1 MVKRLIYLTEP
12 RLRFGYGQALEDP
25 RDGLTLFGPLD
36 RGGVYGIRAGVIGTD
51 EGISRFIRWVKT
63 IQTPLSV
70 AKSDAEALFRPFF
83 PGFETVFG
91 VPWSP
96 TPQLQV
102 SIDPKDLNDCLH
114 IADRHQRVYRTV
126 DLFAKKLAD
135 AKRQEEQ
142 QIDIWFVVIPDDVHK
157 YCRPKSMVE
166 AALRQQE
173 ELTVPRADA
182 RRFVKEPSLFDAVNQ
197 LVEPLRYEPDF
208 HNQLKAR
215 LLLKEAPL
223 QILQESTLAPEDFLT
238 PFGQPKRR
246 VDKPSTIAWNV
257 CSTAFYKASGR
268 PWKLHNIRK
277 GVCYLGLVFKRD
289 DREGDAKKACCAAQM
304 FLDSGDGVVFK
315 GAVGPWYVPDTR
327 EYHLGRESAR
337 EVVALALETYAKRS
351 EDGKPPREMFIHGRI
366 RFNDEEW
373 EGFKSACSKETE
385 LVGVRIRRAT
395 HLKLFT
401 RGDYP
406 IARGLAYVQSER
418 EAYLWT
424 VGFIPRL
431 QTYIGKEVPNPL
443 FVEVCRGQASI
454 VRVLA
459 DVLAL
464 TKLNYNACIF
474 GDGEPVTL
482 KFADAV
488 GEILTAAPLSPNTPP
503 LPFKYYI

>member
-1 MVKRLIYLTEP
+1 MVKRLIYVTEP

-36 RGGVYGIRAGVIGTD
+36 RGGVYGVRGGVIGTA
-51 EGISRFIRWVKT
+51 EGIRRFEKWVRV
-63 IQTPLSV
+63 IQAPI
-70 AKSDAEALFRPFF
+70 SDAESEAQALFRPFF

-91 VPWSP
+91 IPWSP
-96 TPQLQV
+96 TPQLQIGV
-102 SIDPKDLNDCLH
+102 DPVELNNCLH
-114 IADRHQRVYRTV
+114 IADRHQRVYKTV
-126 DLFAKKLAD
+126 DLFAKQILN

-142 QIDIWFVVIPDDVHK
+142 QIDVWFVVIPDDVHK
-157 YCRPKSMVE
+157 YCRPKSVVE
-166 AALRQQE
+166 ASLRQQE
-173 ELTVPRADA
+173 DLAVSSAEAK
-182 RRFVKEPSLFDAVNQ
+182 RFLKDPSLFAALNEAV
-197 LVEPLRYEPDF
+197 ETHRYEPDF

-215 LLLKEAPL
+215 LLLSEAPL
-223 QILQESTLAPEDFLT
+223 QVIQESTLAPEDFLT
-238 PFGQPKRR
+238 PLGRPRRR
-246 VDKPSTIAWNV
+246 VDKPSTVAWNV

-268 PWKLHNIRK
+268 PWKLHYIRK

-289 DREGDAKKACCAAQM
+289 DREGDTKKACCAAQM

-315 GAVGPWYVPDTR
+315 GAVGPWYSPDNR
-327 EYHLGRESAR
+327 EYHLSGSSAR
-337 EVVALALETYAKRS
+337 DVVALALETYAKRS
-351 EDGKPPREMFIHGRI
+351 EDGKPPRELFIHGRI

-373 EGFKSACSKETE
+373 EGFTSACTSATR

-395 HLKLFT
+395 HLKLFS

-406 IARGLAYVQSER
+406 IARGLAYLQSHR
-418 EAYLWT
+418 DAYLWT

-431 QTYIGKEVPNPL
+431 QTYIGKEVPNPI
-443 FVEVCRGQASI
+443 FVEICRGEASI
-454 VRVLA
+454 VRVLS

-464 TKLNYNACIF
+464 TKLNYNACVF

-488 GEILTAAPLSPNTPP
+488 GEILTAAPLSAATPP

>member
-1 MVKRLIYLTEP
+1 MVKRLIYVPEP

-25 RDGLTLFGPLD
+25 RDGLTLFGPFD
-36 RGGVYGIRAGVIGTD
+36 RSGIHGIRGGVIGTT
-51 EGISRFIRWVKT
+51 EGIVRFEKWVKL
-63 IQTPLSV
+63 IQRPISV
-70 AKSDAEALFRPFF
+70 AQTEAEALFRPFF

-91 VPWSP
+91 IPWSA
-96 TPQLQV
+96 TPQLQIV
-102 SIDPKDLNDCLH
+102 LDPAELDDSLH
-114 IADRHQRVYRTV
+114 VADRHQRVYKTV
-126 DLFAKKLAD
+126 DLFARKILA

-142 QIDIWFVVIPDDVHK
+142 QVDVWFVVIPDDVHK
-157 YCRPKSMVE
+157 YCRPKSVVE
-166 AALRQQE
+166 ASLRQHE
-173 ELTVPRADA
+173 DEAVPHAQA
-182 RRFVKEPSLFDAVNQ
+182 QRFLQEPSLFGAINEA
-197 LVEPLRYEPDF
+197 VEPHRYEPDF

-215 LLLKEAPL
+215 LLLSEAPL
-223 QILQESTLAPEDFLT
+223 QIMKESTLAPEDFLT
-238 PFGQPKRR
+238 PLGRPRRR
-246 VDKPSTIAWNV
+246 VDKSSTVAWNV

-268 PWKLHNIRK
+268 PWKLHHIRK

-315 GAVGPWYVPDTR
+315 GAVGPWYAPDTR
-327 EYHLGRESAR
+327 EYHLGFKAAR
-337 EVVALALETYAKRS
+337 DVVALALETYTKRS
-351 EDGKPPREMFIHGRI
+351 EDGQPPQELFIHGRI
-366 RFNDEEW
+366 RFSDEEW
-373 EGFKSACSKETE
+373 EGFTSACTSATK
-385 LVGVRIRRAT
+385 LVAVRIRRAT
-395 HLKLFT
+395 HLKLFS

-406 IARGLAYVQSER
+406 IPRGMAFLQSQR

-431 QTYIGKEVPNPL
+431 QTYIGKEVPNPI
-443 FVEVCRGQASI
+443 FVEICRGSASI
-454 VRVLA
+454 ARVLS

-488 GEILTAAPLSPNTPP
+488 GEILTAAPLSPDTPP